1 MDPSP
6 GTDLNRTGFLRWAAQ
21 NFGANTTETLLELY
35 KVGSEELPD
44 YYHAAVDVVSDYMMW
59 CPRMS
64 CGWVVRRRNRR
75 FARWHSTNRG
85 ANSTYVRLLD
95 FHSNAHTLFATHLS
109 LLLLVWIAL
118 CH

>member
-6 GTDLNRTGFLRWAAQ
+6 GTDLNRTGFVRWAAQ

-59 CPRMS
+59 CP
-64 CGWVVRRRNRR
+64 WVPVPPMPSAAGRCC
-75 FARWHSTNRG
+75 RG
-85 ANSTYVRLLD
+85 G
-95 FHSNAHTLFATHLS
+95 
-109 LLLLVWIAL
+109 
-118 CH
+118 